1 MAMIEDVDDLDL
13 IPDEELEETYL
24 ERIAGL
30 KGTYFKLYIS
40 MDSIQNYV
48 GTVLWYL
55 QASRG
60 RGEGVFDLGKV
71 EIEFYIVSERGEYQ
85 LPDVF

>member
-1 MAMIEDVDDLDL
+1 
-13 IPDEELEETYL
+13 
-24 ERIAGL
+24 
-30 KGTYFKLYIS
+30 